1 MKMITLINGKGED
14 FNVES
19 IKTDLFDNVSSAMS
33 HAFRND
39 LFGGWLCD
47 KYTTADELKS
57 KVDERMKAINRCLKN
72 LQELSKALAV
82 QKAREDV
89 ERLAGAL
96 SLLPESER
104 ESAKARILGQG

>member
-1 MKMITLINGKGED
+1 MITLINGKGEEC
-14 FNVES
+14 NVEN
-19 IKTDLFDNVSSAMS
+19 IKAYLFDNVSSAMS

-39 LFGGWLCD
+39 FFGGWLCD

-72 LQELSKALAV
+72 LQELSKALAI

-89 ERLAGAL
+89 DRLAEAL
-96 SLLPESER
+96 SLLPEAER
-104 ESAKARILGQG
+104 ESAKARILAQD